1 MCCYINLVLSEYNGV
16 YVFIQ
21 FVYPKKKMYY
31 GIKQVIELKNKDS
44 LLHKVIDICIDKYL
58 NDPSD
63 KYSFDYVLLTDVF
76 KDNNHLDIYFCR
88 SNSYYDAFAGN
99 ISVGGLKTKIPL
111 LYHAL

>member
-1 MCCYINLVLSEYNGV
+1 MCCYINLVLSEYDGV

-99 ISVGGLKTKIPL
+99 ILVGGLKTKIPL
-111 LYHAL
+111 LYNAL